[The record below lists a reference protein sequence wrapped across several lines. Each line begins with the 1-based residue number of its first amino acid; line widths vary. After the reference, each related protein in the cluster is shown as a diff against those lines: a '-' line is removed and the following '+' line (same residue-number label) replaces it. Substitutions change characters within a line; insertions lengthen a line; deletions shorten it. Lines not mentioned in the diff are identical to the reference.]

1 MVRYRFSSADRFIDI
16 EEATDA
22 MKSILNLIRDIKE
35 EYQLTERTHLMG
47 FSQGGILSYSMALT
61 YPELFNKIAILSA
74 YPETKIL
81 QNISKDKKHSQKCV
95 SLFPTEWRML

>member
-1 MVRYRFSSADRFIDI
+1 
-16 EEATDA
+16 
-22 MKSILNLIRDIKE
+22 
-35 EYQLTERTHLMG
+35 MG

-81 QNISKDKKHSQKCV
+81 QNISKDKKHLQKCV
-95 SLFPTEWRML
+95 SLFPTEWKTL

>member
-1 MVRYRFSSADRFIDI
+1 
-16 EEATDA
+16 
-22 MKSILNLIRDIKE
+22 
-35 EYQLTERTHLMG
+35 MG

-81 QNISKDKKHSQKCV
+81 QNISKDKKHLQKCV
-95 SLFPTEWRML
+95 YFPRNGRCCNSFGYGKSGGRYVV

>member
-1 MVRYRFSSADRFIDI
+1 
-16 EEATDA
+16 

-81 QNISKDKKHSQKCV
+81 QNISKDKSIHRNAF
-95 SLFPTEWRML
+95 LYFPRNGGCCNPFGYGESGGRYVV